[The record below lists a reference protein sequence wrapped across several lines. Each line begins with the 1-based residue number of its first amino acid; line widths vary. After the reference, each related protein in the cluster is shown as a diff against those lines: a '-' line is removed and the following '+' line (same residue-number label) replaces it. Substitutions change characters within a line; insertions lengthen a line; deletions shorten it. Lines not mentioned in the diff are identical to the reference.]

1 MGLTFMFKQKNNG
14 FTLIEL
20 IVVIVVL
27 AVLAVSALPRFLNI
41 QDDAKVAVM
50 DGVKG
55 SLSGGVGIA
64 YGKLAA
70 NGLETKTYTGQPN
83 GLDPNYPDLT
93 DIFPD
98 CTTAKCAFY
107 RGYPSASRE
116 SLAIVISDVGEGE
129 ALNFASLDKPLVEI
143 DGKLA
148 MQIAI
153 TDAKNINDN
162 KLVNGSCHVLYAMWL
177 NANEPPIIE
186 LVGCE

>member
-1 MGLTFMFKQKNNG
+1 M
-14 FTLIEL
+14 
-20 IVVIVVL
+20 VL

-70 NGLETKTYTGQPN
+70 NGLETKTYTGQP
-83 GLDPNYPDLT
+83 GDPNYPDLT

-98 CTTAKCAFY
+98 CTTANCTFY

-116 SLAIVISDVGEGE
+116 SLAIVISGVGEGE
-129 ALNFASLDKPLVEI
+129 ELNFADLDEQLVNI

-153 TDAKNINDN
+153 TDAKNINNN